1 MKWVKAATF
10 WLSANWERILFAIV
24 GLVLLSLCF
33 LSIIRDK
40 VTEAAVLFG
49 LAFISFI
56 YANVSRF
63 KKFKGL
69 GFEAELWED
78 KQKQAADLIERLR
91 DVVSIYSTEIL
102 LGKVTAGRLSSGGGW
117 EGHWKLY
124 DDLVAQHST
133 LGQKIDLSNVK
144 KKMDDY
150 FLFDMTLPEH
160 RRVRLAIEQGK
171 TKAIAIVGKE
181 FGSPITDSEGYARR
195 LADVRRVPEPRQNP
209 FEFSTQND
217 LAEHLLRV
225 FDEAKERLKR
235 DFGVE
240 IAVDALTVERLT
252 SISKLYQN
260 RPVQVT
266 SDLIAWAN
274 RQDD

>member
-1 MKWVKAATF
+1 MKWVKAVAS
-10 WLSANWERILFAIV
+10 WVCENWERVLFAVV

-33 LSIIRDK
+33 LHILRDK

-117 EGHWKLY
+117 VEHWKLY

-144 KKMDDY
+144 RKMDDF
-150 FLFDMTLPEH
+150 FLFDMTYPQH
-160 RRVRLAIEQGK
+160 TKVRQAIEQGK
-171 TKAIAIVGKE
+171 ARAIAILGKE

-195 LADVRRVPEPRQNP
+195 LADVRRVPEPRQDP

-225 FDEAKERLKR
+225 FDEARERLKR

-240 IAVDALTVERLT
+240 IAVDAMTVERLT
-252 SISKLYQN
+252 AISKLYQN
-260 RPVQVT
+260 RPVNVT
-266 SDLIAWAN
+266 SELIAWAN